1 MTPTYVTIHSR
12 FKLNGTHFEHEEL
25 KEVAYSLVKEGAD
38 FESSAGEFLLNWL
51 DDHAIVLV
59 KTSGSTGTP
68 KTIEI
73 HKQAMVNSAMATAE
87 YLGLQ
92 PGDAA
97 LHCLPTDYIAGKM
110 MLVRAL
116 VLGLEIDVVMPTS
129 QPVFDYEK
137 TYRFCA
143 MLPMQMQSTL
153 ERLHNIDILI
163 VGGSPVSKDL
173 TAAIQNLKTKVFA
186 TYGMTE
192 TVTHIALKPLNNG
205 VQNAYFE
212 TLPNVTISQDERDCL
227 VIQAPKVTS
236 EKVVTNDIVKLQSM
250 HSFEWLGRYDNVI
263 NSGGLKLFPEQI
275 EAQLKAK
282 IKTQFFIAS
291 EADET
296 LGERLI
302 LVLEAD
308 NTSLEVSV
316 FEGLG
321 KFEIPKTIYAVSQ
334 FVVTDTGKIQR
345 KKTLESIIR

>member
-1 MTPTYVTIHSR
+1 MTPTFVTIHSR

-25 KEVAYSLVKEGAD
+25 KEMAYNLVKEGAD

-73 HKQAMVNSAMATAE
+73 HKQAMVNSAMATAQ
-87 YLGLQ
+87 YLGLE
-92 PGDAA
+92 PGDTA
-97 LHCLPTDYIAGKM
+97 LHCLPSQYIAGKM

-129 QPVFDYEK
+129 EPVFDYEK

-153 ERLHNIDILI
+153 EHLHNIDILI
-163 VGGSPVSKDL
+163 VGGSAVSKDL

-192 TVTHIALKPLNNG
+192 TVTHIALKPLNNT
-205 VQNAYFE
+205 VQNSYFE
-212 TLPNVTISQDERDCL
+212 ILPHVTISQDERDCL
-227 VIQAPKVTS
+227 VIEAPKVTS
-236 EKVVTNDIVKLQSM
+236 EKIVTNDIVKLQSTT
-250 HSFEWLGRYDNVI
+250 SFEWLGRFDSVI

-275 EAQLKAK
+275 EAQLKGK
-282 IKTQFFIAS
+282 IKTSFFIAS
-291 EADET
+291 EADDT

-308 NTSLEVSV
+308 NTSLETSV
-316 FEGLG
+316 FDGLG
-321 KFEIPKTIYAVSQ
+321 KFEIPKNIYAVSK
-334 FVVTDTGKIQR
+334 FVMTETGKIQR